1 MGILDLLEASADGAS
16 DEIKKEIVESCLQSP
31 SQLHG
36 VADALMTTK
45 GKLQLAAAEVL
56 ADVGKERPELVA
68 THIPSLMRIVDDKN
82 LKTSKV
88 ALAAIAGSAHV
99 DPSSVARYQKDLEAI
114 AKAGKLA
121 EPALS
126 VLAQLGTASP
136 RWAGSIRPTLLGFLG
151 RAEHE
156 RIPGIITAIAPAF
169 LPNAERE
176 LNAALL
182 RILAAAPP
190 EVLEKAREAIRKAG
204 KKKPKSKKAP

>member
-1 MGILDLLEASADGAS
+1 MGILDLLEASGDGAS
-16 DEIKKEIVESCLQSP
+16 DESKREIVETCLQSP

-99 DPSSVARYQKDLEAI
+99 DPSSVARYQKELEAI

-126 VLAQLGTASP
+126 VL
-136 RWAGSIRPTLLGFLG
+136 
-151 RAEHE
+151 
-156 RIPGIITAIAPAF
+156 
-169 LPNAERE
+169 
-176 LNAALL
+176 
-182 RILAAAPP
+182 
-190 EVLEKAREAIRKAG
+190 
-204 KKKPKSKKAP
+204 